1 LPKWEYRVIPIKT
14 RIHSGGLEG
23 GSKPVMDDVQN
34 DLDILGDEG
43 WELVCV
49 QDITLQ
55 DGRMFTVAYLKRQ
68 TVSA

>member
-1 LPKWEYRVIPIKT
+1 
-14 RIHSGGLEG
+14 
-23 GSKPVMDDVQN
+23 MDDVQN

>member
-1 LPKWEYRVIPIKT
+1 
-14 RIHSGGLEG
+14 
-23 GSKPVMDDVQN
+23 MDDVQK
-34 DLDILGDEG
+34 DLDILGDQG

-68 TVSA
+68 TTSV